1 MKKINK
7 LDLDKEESQLLK
19 EVENGDWVEVADM
32 EKEKEKYKKLAQS
45 FAKKK
50 KNINIR
56 LAENDLL
63 KLKSKSL
70 SMGLSYQT
78 LVSFLV
84 HQYVNGNINITV

>member
-7 LDLDKEESQLLK
+7 LDKEELQLLK
-19 EVENGDWVEVADM
+19 EVESGEWVDIADV
-32 EKEKEKYKKLAQS
+32 EKEKERYKKLAQS
-45 FAKKK
+45 FARKK

-78 LVSFLV
+78 LVTFLV
-84 HQYVNGNINITV
+84 HQYVNGNISITV